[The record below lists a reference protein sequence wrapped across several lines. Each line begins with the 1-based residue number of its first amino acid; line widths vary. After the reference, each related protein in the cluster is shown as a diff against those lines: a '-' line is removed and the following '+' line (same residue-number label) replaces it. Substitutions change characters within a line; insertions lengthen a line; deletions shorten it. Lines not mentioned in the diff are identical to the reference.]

1 MFFPDMQ
8 LAANEMYRVL
18 KPGGRLAISVWGV
31 ADKNFWSTAVTN
43 VMNKYIEMPTPPRG
57 APGMFRCSSPGL
69 MADIFA
75 QAGFKHIGEQ
85 EMTGKVDFI
94 DANTYWEN
102 RTDISE
108 SIIVALAKADEA
120 TIAAIKKDV
129 YAVISTNSINGRALL
144 DYGVNIVYC
153 EKPLSHN
160 IAEGRA
166 MWASASGRASAL
178 MKSKRLRPSISS
190 TV

>member
-1 MFFPDMQ
+1 
-8 LAANEMYRVL
+8 
-18 KPGGRLAISVWGV
+18 
-31 ADKNFWSTAVTN
+31 
-43 VMNKYIEMPTPPRG
+43 
-57 APGMFRCSSPGL
+57 

-85 EMTGKVDFI
+85 EMTGKIDFI
-94 DANTYWEN
+94 DADTYWEN

-153 EKPLSHN
+153 EKPL
-160 IAEGRA
+160 
-166 MWASASGRASAL
+166 
-178 MKSKRLRPSISS
+178 
-190 TV
+190 